1 MTDKEIIDWME
12 EFVTHIKPIPFG
24 DQMLYL
30 IYTSYGSFAGGT
42 SLREAVTVEALQEGV
57 TWDI

>member
-12 EFVTHIKPIPFG
+12 EFVTCIKPFPFG
-24 DQMLYL
+24 DETLYL
-30 IYTSYGSFAGGT
+30 IYTSYGSFAGGR